1 MKVLIGF
8 VILLMTQTLMGA
20 GITPAGKVERFV
32 NIRSAPD
39 SGAEIVGRLNR
50 GETLPFVAQLD
61 DWYQVELPDGGEG
74 YVHAD
79 WSDLLDEPSAVATE
93 AAVEE
98 RTDAIDPPEPGMEMP
113 QPDAIATDDAD
124 IDTAIDA
131 VAAATKEESVDVPQL
146 APDAVIVTESPVI
159 ADTELEEEP
168 PEPKVEPTPV
178 VEPVVSASYLK
189 GQKDFLVRFRTEST
203 GTSSQ
208 IYDDGNVVGIGT
220 TSPRQRLE
228 VNGSIQVH
236 DQNSGV
242 AGLMITQSSGETG
255 YILHNRASTLTIG
268 AGSVDRMTIDRNG
281 NVGVM
286 VARPAHPLEMAS
298 GAHVTAGGVW
308 TNSSSRYLKEDI
320 EVLDAYTAATALAEL
335 EPVSFRYRDDGGD
348 RYLGFIAEDVP
359 DIVATPDRRS
369 LSPMD
374 IVALL
379 TKVVQEQ
386 QRRIADLEMRL
397 EKNAE

>member
-1 MKVLIGF
+1 MKVLIGLL
-8 VILLMTQTLMGA
+8 VLLMTQTLAGA
-20 GITPAGKVERFV
+20 EITPVGKVERFI

-39 SGAEIVGRLNR
+39 SGAEIVGRLKR
-50 GETLPFVAQLD
+50 GDTLPYVAKVD
-61 DWYQVELPDGGEG
+61 EWYEVELPDGGEG

-79 WSDLLDEPSAVATE
+79 WADLLDEPTAVAAETT
-93 AAVEE
+93 VEE
-98 RTDAIDPPEPGMEMP
+98 PTDAIEPPERGM
-113 QPDAIATDDAD
+113 DLSD
-124 IDTAIDA
+124 
-131 VAAATKEESVDVPQL
+131 
-146 APDAVIVTESPVI
+146 
-159 ADTELEEEP
+159 LEEEL
-168 PEPKVEPTPV
+168 PEAKVEPTPV
-178 VEPVVSASYLK
+178 AEPVVSAPSIK
-189 GQKDFLVRFRTEST
+189 GHKDFLVRFRTETT

-220 TSPRQRLE
+220 TSPQQRLE
-228 VNGSIQVH
+228 VNGSIQVN

-268 AGSVDRMTIDRNG
+268 AGSVDRMTIDRDG

-298 GAHVTAGGVW
+298 GAHVTSGGVW
-308 TNSSSRYLKEDI
+308 TNSSSRHLKEDI
-320 EVLDAYTAATALAEL
+320 KALDAHAAVTALAKL
-335 EPVSFRYRDDGGD
+335 EPVSFRYRNES
-348 RYLGFIAEDVP
+348 RNTYLGFIAEDVP
-359 DIVATPDRRS
+359 DIVATPDRQS

-386 QRRIADLEMRL
+386 QRRITDLETRL
-397 EKNAE
+397 ESIAD